1 MFSFK
6 YSKGTLQEGGLSK
19 GTWQAHQ
26 KTPQDD
32 PADEPRNRGNFVSL
46 STWGLGGGR
55 LKPLAHA

>member
-32 PADEPRNRGNFVSL
+32 PDEPRNRGNFVSL
-46 STWGLGGGR
+46 STWGLGGGG
-55 LKPLAHA
+55 